1 MVCLSA
7 GQFAENLL
15 ENNGADV
22 KRSKLEGRSGILT
35 WKWTLEYLER
45 EEIPTVPPPAPP
57 PEEHMAE
64 MRGQGV
70 HAKAL
75 RIRAFW
81 SEIGRT
87 PGCPACE
94 SPGPGESH
102 SRECRTYQDAWD
114 ESRRTASAEEAK
126 RGIVGDPDTRPLDP
140 SGSSTNPEPK
150 GTQTTSV
157 TDNEN
162 VADQMDVVAKTK
174 MVICDPSY
182 PAKTKVIGK
191 VVRYTNSLGAPIP
204 DLLNRDG
211 KFRFWPD
218 HHCTETTGTQEGH
231 LRDDGVVGALCHF
244 QGQVHHDRE
253 HRRRDSCNLPGI
265 RVPKRMLG
273 HCSTAER
280 KGSDDAFDGTEEL
293 ESAR

>member
-1 MVCLSA
+1 
-7 GQFAENLL
+7 
-15 ENNGADV
+15 
-22 KRSKLEGRSGILT
+22 
-35 WKWTLEYLER
+35 
-45 EEIPTVPPPAPP
+45 
-57 PEEHMAE
+57 

-87 PGCPACE
+87 LGCPACE

-204 DLLNRDG
+204 DLLNKDG
-211 KFRFWPD
+211 KLID
-218 HHCTETTGTQEGH
+218 S
-231 LRDDGVVGALCHF
+231 
-244 QGQVHHDRE
+244 GQIIIAQQQ
-253 HRRRDSCNLPGI
+253 L
-265 RVPKRMLG
+265 
-273 HCSTAER
+273 ER
-280 KGSDDAFDGTEEL
+280 KKDIYVMMVSWEHYVTPKDRYITIVSTVAVT
-293 ESAR
+293 AVI